1 MKDYKIINKKLDVN
15 KFSPKK
21 LDIPLRGNEI
31 LYVTSIPFP
40 NKKLFVLTDN
50 DLFYIIDNNN
60 YSKPEVFKLNTSK
73 SNNKTVKFQTDALD
87 SQIWTDKKGNH
98 AIIKYKRISYYYN
111 PLMANK
117 IEELDLITFGNILI
131 QPYAVIFNEDKCT
144 EKDTGIFLISDY
156 NSSIYEVQIFLSDKK
171 EMMRSRFGAVLKLKP
186 DIRRKTTTD
195 HDNTKFNFLEM
206 DRDDRI
212 TDFKLFTKGDKIL
225 LLAITKNILFQFV
238 GKNDFRGYIQSY

>member
-1 MKDYKIINKKLDVN
+1 M
-15 KFSPKK
+15 
-21 LDIPLRGNEI
+21 
-31 LYVTSIPFP
+31 
-40 NKKLFVLTDN
+40 
-50 DLFYIIDNNN
+50 
-60 YSKPEVFKLNTSK
+60 
-73 SNNKTVKFQTDALD
+73 
-87 SQIWTDKKGNH
+87 
-98 AIIKYKRISYYYN
+98 
-111 PLMANK
+111 
-117 IEELDLITFGNILI
+117 I

-225 LLAITKNILFQFV
+225 LLANIVIHVIFFFIFFSPQKLFFIV
-238 GKNDFRGYIQSY
+238 VLVN